1 MKIIK
6 KEKSNISNIDF
17 SNLPFG
23 RHFSDHML
31 TCLFKNN
38 QWLEPVIEPYGPI
51 EMFAGTQVL
60 HYGQSVFEGMKAFKN
75 MKNEIILFRPEEN
88 FHRLNNSAKRLSIPQ
103 IPKNIFFDGL
113 KALLNLDRQWC
124 KPDDGC
130 SLYIRP
136 FIYSSSEWI
145 KASAGDEYTFRII
158 TTPSVNYYSGTID
171 LVIEKN
177 FSRASRGGVG
187 YVKAA
192 GNYAASFYPT
202 KIANSKGFT
211 QVIWTD
217 AKEHKYIE
225 ESGTMNIWFRIDDQL
240 VTPALSDSIL
250 GGVTRK
256 SILKIASEMNLNVQE
271 RNISVEEIVDAFN
284 KNLLLESFGTGT
296 AVSVVAVNSITLGSK
311 KMVIP
316 KQDNSYSSILKQKLQ
331 DIQYGR
337 ENDVYKWT
345 TKF

>member
-1 MKIIK
+1 M
-6 KEKSNISNIDF
+6 
-17 SNLPFG
+17 
-23 RHFSDHML
+23 
-31 TCLFKNN
+31 
-38 QWLEPVIEPYGPI
+38 
-51 EMFAGTQVL
+51 
-60 HYGQSVFEGMKAFKN
+60 
-75 MKNEIILFRPEEN
+75 
-88 FHRLNNSAKRLSIPQ
+88 
-103 IPKNIFFDGL
+103 
-113 KALLNLDRQWC
+113 
-124 KPDDGC
+124 
-130 SLYIRP
+130 
-136 FIYSSSEWI
+136 
-145 KASAGDEYTFRII
+145 
-158 TTPSVNYYSGTID
+158 
-171 LVIEKN
+171 VIEKN

-296 AVSVVAVNSITLGSK
+296 AVSVVPVNSITLGSK

-316 KQDNSYSSILKQKLQ
+316 KQANSYSSILKQKLQ

-337 ENDVYKWT
+337 ENDVYNWT
-345 TKF
+345 TKFWVFFAY